1 VPVTTRAADP
11 EAAAEKM
18 QSPKW
23 RRYRRAWHQT
33 LGALT
38 DEARHVPLDR
48 RGNPRTGD
56 PVADEHGCTNRI
68 SPATARARESAMST
82 FKVNLVSP
90 EQLLFSEEVDQVDLP
105 GLEGD
110 FGVLA
115 GHAPIVAAL
124 RPGIVV
130 ILRDANT
137 RQRFVVL
144 GGLAE
149 FSKEELTILADTAST
164 VEEFDLTA
172 LMARIDEMQDNLAKI
187 SIGEE
192 LDRAIEQLDHYK
204 SLHKS
209 LTLTTAF

>member
-1 VPVTTRAADP
+1 
-11 EAAAEKM
+11 
-18 QSPKW
+18 
-23 RRYRRAWHQT
+23 
-33 LGALT
+33 
-38 DEARHVPLDR
+38 
-48 RGNPRTGD
+48 
-56 PVADEHGCTNRI
+56 
-68 SPATARARESAMST
+68 MST

-90 EQLLFSEEVDQVDLP
+90 EQLLFSDQVDQVDLP

-164 VEEFDLTA
+164 VEEFDLTD
-172 LMARIDEMQDNLAKI
+172 LMARIDKMQDNLKT